1 MWGGPCAPEGRPG
14 GGEVQVLY
22 NLPNSIPGGSTVSA
36 NVKASELQRMRGR
49 RRRGRDRFVV
59 GATIT
64 LLVAGGVTSGFVL
77 ANRTAAVILTAH
89 HTGTDTNQHV
99 VPAPPANFDHFDFSS
114 LWLAVNR
121 QPSLPIP
128 AHSPYL
134 LDPPT
139 LPVTPLP
146 TPPTPPPPPT

>member
-64 LLVAGGVTSGFVL
+64 LLVAGAATTGFAL
-77 ANRTAAVILTAH
+77 ANRTAAVILTPH
-89 HTGTDTNQHV
+89 PHGPHPNQHLF
-99 VPAPPANFDHFDFSS
+99 PAPPTNS
-114 LWLAVNR
+114 
-121 QPSLPIP
+121 
-128 AHSPYL
+128 Y
-134 LDPPT
+134 
-139 LPVTPLP
+139 
-146 TPPTPPPPPT
+146 

>member
-64 LLVAGGVTSGFVL
+64 LLVAGGATSGFVL

-89 HTGTDTNQHV
+89 HTGTDTNQHA

-114 LWLAVNR
+114 LWLAGTR
-121 QPSLPIP
+121 PPSLPLHGP
-128 AHSPYL
+128 PPYL
-134 LDPPT
+134 VDVAPR
-139 LPVTPLP
+139 PVLASRAPSTPRAP
-146 TPPTPPPPPT
+146 A

>member
-64 LLVAGGVTSGFVL
+64 LLVAGGATSGFAL

-121 QPSLPIP
+121 QPSLPI
-128 AHSPYL
+128 HGQSPYL
-134 LDPPT
+134 GDLDTRQVMCAGDPE
-139 LPVTPLP
+139 TPRAP
-146 TPPTPPPPPT
+146 A